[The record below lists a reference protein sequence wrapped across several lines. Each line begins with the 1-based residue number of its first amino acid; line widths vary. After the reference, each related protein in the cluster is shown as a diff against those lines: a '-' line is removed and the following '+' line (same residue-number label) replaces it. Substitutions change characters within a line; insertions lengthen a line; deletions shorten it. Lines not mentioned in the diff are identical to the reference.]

1 MKKIHVGFLL
11 SYDYELLKL
20 AIPPVYKA
28 SDRIFIAIDEN
39 YMTWSG
45 NKFEVDPAFFTWLKE
60 FDTENKIEL
69 YRDNFYV
76 PGLTTTQMDTRERK
90 MLSDQMGIGNWL
102 IQVDSDEYFIDF
114 EDFVRQI
121 RKYDHYLDNPEKHK
135 IQIAAFWLI
144 IYKYTE
150 NGILY
155 VDKPM
160 KSIFATNYPNYKAFR
175 RTNERVIYLDNLV
188 LHESVSR
195 SEEELRYKL
204 KNWSHNTHVNDSFM
218 DKWLKVNE
226 TNYKD
231 FKDFY
236 YIEPDRWKTLDYFP
250 TKNIEEIKNYTNASK
265 KLRLSPMYLFFKN
278 FGQWF
283 KFLFKK

>member
-1 MKKIHVGFLL
+1 MRGYWSEKIQQLKKDLKKITDDQEENYRQRQIQWMEATLTAVIVSEEQGEIDKFQKHGLDITSHRSVIKNGF
-11 SYDYELLKL
+11 EL
-20 AIPPVYKA
+20 A
-28 SDRIFIAIDEN
+28 DGTRISPENAFKQADHPFRIAIVCA
-39 YMTWSG
+39 M
-45 NKFEVDPAFFTWLKE
+45 WLTG
-60 FDTENKIEL
+60 FDAPCMHT
-69 YRDNFYV
+69 
-76 PGLTTTQMDTRERK
+76 M
-90 MLSDQMGIGNWL
+90 
-102 IQVDSDEYFIDF
+102 
-114 EDFVRQI
+114 
-121 RKYDHYLDNPEKHK
+121 
-135 IQIAAFWLI
+135 
-144 IYKYTE
+144 
-150 NGILY
+150 Y

-175 RTNERVIYLDNLV
+175 RTNERVVYLDSLV

-231 FKDFY
+231 FQDFY

-250 TKNIEEIKNYTNASK
+250 TRNIEEVKKYTSASK
-265 KLRLSPMYLFFKN
+265 KLQLGKSYLFFKN

-283 KFLFKK
+283 KFLFK